1 VVVPQPRVL
10 ESRNEALSYSVE
22 TVVMNLSPWVE
33 AVLRLLLAVGLGAG
47 IGYQRERAG
56 KAAGMRTLIL
66 VGAGAALFTVVSIFG
81 FGAEGVDISRIAAG
95 VVVGVGFIGAGV
107 ILRGQREEEVA
118 GLTTA
123 ATIWVT
129 AGVGL
134 AAGAGMYL
142 VAVIAAAVILGILL
156 LPKIRG

>member
-1 VVVPQPRVL
+1 
-10 ESRNEALSYSVE
+10 
-22 TVVMNLSPWVE
+22 MNLNPLLE
-33 AVLRLLLAVGLGAG
+33 MTLRFLLAVGLGAG

-56 KAAGMRTLIL
+56 KTAGMRTHVL
-66 VGAGAALFTVVSIFG
+66 VSSGAALFTLVSTYG
-81 FGAEGVDISRIAAG
+81 FSGTVVDISRVAAG

-107 ILRGQREEEVA
+107 IFRGRQEEEVA

-129 AGVGL
+129 AAVGL

-142 VAVIAAAVILGILL
+142 ISVIATAIITGILL

>member
-1 VVVPQPRVL
+1 
-10 ESRNEALSYSVE
+10 
-22 TVVMNLSPWVE
+22 MNLNPWLE
-33 AVLRLLLAVGLGAG
+33 MILRFLLAVALGAG

-56 KAAGMRTLIL
+56 KIAGMRTHIL
-66 VGAGAALFTVVSIFG
+66 VSSGAALFTLVSIYG
-81 FGAEGVDISRIAAG
+81 FGDAVVDISRVAAG

-107 ILRGQREEEVA
+107 ILRGAREEEVA

-129 AGVGL
+129 AAIGL

-142 VAVIAAAVILGILL
+142 VSIIATAVISGILL

>member
-1 VVVPQPRVL
+1 
-10 ESRNEALSYSVE
+10 
-22 TVVMNLSPWVE
+22 MNLSPWVE
-33 AVLRLLLAVGLGAG
+33 AILRVLLAVALGAG

-56 KAAGMRTLIL
+56 KAAGLRTLIL
-66 VGAGAALFTVVSIFG
+66 VSTGAALFTVASIFG
-81 FGAEGVDISRIAAG
+81 FGTEGVDISRVAAG

-142 VAVIAAAVILGILL
+142 VALIVTVVIVGILL

>member
-1 VVVPQPRVL
+1 
-10 ESRNEALSYSVE
+10 
-22 TVVMNLSPWVE
+22 LSPWLE
-33 AVLRLLLAVGLGAG
+33 MILRFLLAVALGAG
-47 IGYQRERAG
+47 IGFQRERAG
-56 KAAGMRTLIL
+56 KTAGVRTHIL
-66 VGAGAALFTVVSIFG
+66 VSSGAALFTLVSIYG
-81 FGAEGVDISRIAAG
+81 FSGTMVDISRVAAG

-129 AGVGL
+129 AGIGL

-142 VAVIAAAVILGILL
+142 FSVIATAVAVGILL
-156 LPKIRG
+156 LPKVRG

>member
-1 VVVPQPRVL
+1 
-10 ESRNEALSYSVE
+10 
-22 TVVMNLSPWVE
+22 MNLSPWIE
-33 AVLRLLLAVGLGAG
+33 AVLRFLLAVALGAG
-47 IGYQRERAG
+47 IGFQRERAG
-56 KAAGMRTLIL
+56 KAAGMRTLTL
-66 VGAGAALFTVVSIFG
+66 VSAGAALFTVVSIFG
-81 FGAEGVDISRIAAG
+81 FGTVGVDISRVAAG

-107 ILRGQREEEVA
+107 ILRGEREEEVA

-129 AGVGL
+129 AAIGL

-142 VAVIAAAVILGILL
+142 VALVVTAVIVGILL

>member
-1 VVVPQPRVL
+1 
-10 ESRNEALSYSVE
+10 
-22 TVVMNLSPWVE
+22 MNLSPWVE
-33 AVLRLLLAVGLGAG
+33 AILRVLLAVGLGAG

-56 KAAGMRTLIL
+56 KAAGLRTLVL
-66 VGAGAALFTVVSIFG
+66 VGAGAALFTVASIFG
-81 FGAEGVDISRIAAG
+81 FGTEGVDISRVAAG

-129 AGVGL
+129 AAIGL

-142 VAVIAAAVILGILL
+142 VAVIAAAIILGILL

>member
-1 VVVPQPRVL
+1 
-10 ESRNEALSYSVE
+10 
-22 TVVMNLSPWVE
+22 LSPLLE
-33 AVLRLLLAVGLGAG
+33 MILRFLLAFALGAG
-47 IGYQRERAG
+47 IGFQRERAG
-56 KAAGMRTLIL
+56 KTAGLRTHIL
-66 VGAGAALFTVVSIFG
+66 VSSGAALFTLVSVYG
-81 FGAEGVDISRIAAG
+81 FTGAAVDISRVAAA

-107 ILRGQREEEVA
+107 IFRGRQEEEVA

-129 AGVGL
+129 AAIGL

-142 VAVIAAAVILGILL
+142 ISVIATAITVGVLL